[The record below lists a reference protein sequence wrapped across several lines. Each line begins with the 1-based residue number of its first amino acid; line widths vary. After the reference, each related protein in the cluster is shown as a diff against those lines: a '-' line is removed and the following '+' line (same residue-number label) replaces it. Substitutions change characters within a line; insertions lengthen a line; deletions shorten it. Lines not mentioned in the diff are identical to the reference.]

1 MRSVL
6 SIDVANGKSEVLLI
20 TEHGEILIEPYE
32 VKHCLNEFNQLKEKI
47 ESFLSF
53 EEDIRN
59 YVNKNFKHN
68 FPIVKKFVNLI
79 NFVDFDSEERKDI
92 QKLVSIIENK
102 DDSFDQDKTISF
114 TKCNKK
120 STIDNTPIDVLL

>member
-1 MRSVL
+1 MSVCR
-6 SIDVANGKSEVLLI
+6 
-20 TEHGEILIEPYE
+20 EIEIRRI
-32 VKHCLNEFNQLKEKI
+32 KTQTFKTKI
-47 ESFLSF
+47 EKNYSK
-53 EEDIRN
+53 EETRI
-59 YVNKNFKHN
+59 
-68 FPIVKKFVNLI
+68 
-79 NFVDFDSEERKDI
+79 DSEERKDI

>member
-1 MRSVL
+1 M
-6 SIDVANGKSEVLLI
+6 
-20 TEHGEILIEPYE
+20 
-32 VKHCLNEFNQLKEKI
+32 
-47 ESFLSF
+47 
-53 EEDIRN
+53 
-59 YVNKNFKHN
+59 
-68 FPIVKKFVNLI
+68 NLI